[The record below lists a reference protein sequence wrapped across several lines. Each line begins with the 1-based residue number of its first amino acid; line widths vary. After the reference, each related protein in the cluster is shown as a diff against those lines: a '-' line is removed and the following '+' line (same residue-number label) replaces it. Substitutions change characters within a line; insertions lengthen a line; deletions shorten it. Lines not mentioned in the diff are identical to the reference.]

1 MEVAFREE
9 QIAALDAEAIGLE
22 SRRRGINSVLA
33 TGIMEPS
40 GAADARLPF
49 TRDPDGVQ
57 QGVDAAATGGYDSR
71 NAYQGSG
78 LRDKGQYGYP
88 GDVGDVMAMLKP
100 DEGQVGFSFLR
111 DIPPDYHQRLAGGL
125 PLGLDYVSQQRL
137 RKRTENMIAKADE
150 FNYMIEKNWGR
161 MIGDLEVRKLYDPM
175 AGELENQLIRWRK
188 SAEQMRANF
197 LESGK
202 ELQAIDLQMT
212 EAGRRQKILGQYHQR
227 IVDSMR
233 TLGRDS
239 HLPHG
244 TAGGE
249 GGQVLDQLQKYITFA
264 KTKFTAEQNPHI
276 PRADRNPY
284 PPSQWQVE

>member
-1 MEVAFREE
+1 MNPGQQAVIDAMH
-9 QIAALDAEAIGLE
+9 AEAIGAE
-22 SRRRGINSVLA
+22 TRRRGTDAVMPL
-33 TGIMEPS
+33 
-40 GAADARLPF
+40 GAAMPSAAANARLPF
-49 TRDPDGVQ
+49 YTDDAGRAI
-57 QGVDAAATGGYDSR
+57 GVDAATSGGYNAR
-71 NAYQGSG
+71 GAYQGSG
-78 LRDKGQYGYP
+78 LETKGQYGYP
-88 GDVGDVMAMLKP
+88 GDVSDVLAMNQP
-100 DEGQVGFSFLR
+100 SEAQVGFSFLR

-212 EAGRRQKILGQYHQR
+212 EAGRRQTILGQYHQR

-233 TLGRDS
+233 TLGSES

-244 TAGGE
+244 AAAAE

-264 KTKFTAEQNPHI
+264 KTKFTAEQNPDL
-276 PRADRNPY
+276 PPDVNNPY
-284 PPSQWQVE
+284 PPRHWR